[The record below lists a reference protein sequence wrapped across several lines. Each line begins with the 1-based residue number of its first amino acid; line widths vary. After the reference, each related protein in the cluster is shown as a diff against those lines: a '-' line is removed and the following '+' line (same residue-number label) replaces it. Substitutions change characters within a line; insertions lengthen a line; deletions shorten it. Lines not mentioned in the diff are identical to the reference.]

1 MVKRLLRL
9 AGLKPNRY
17 LPGIFHINLP
27 MIRFFVLI
35 LAAFLPPSLWAAPQ
49 VHTHPFTVA
58 IDPGHGGKDSGAIGP
73 TGIQEKDVV
82 LAIGKRLRDFIR
94 VESGMKAV
102 MIRSDDRFVDLKR
115 RAEIAREVHADLF
128 ISLHADAYE
137 DGAVKGSTVFVLSEN
152 GASSEAARCLAD
164 RENAGE
170 VGGVD
175 LGAEDAMVASVLV
188 DLSKNANREASEK
201 AARFVMLSL
210 AHDFKIHNPTV
221 QKAGFRVLKSL
232 DVPSIL
238 IETGFISS
246 QEEEARLTDPKM
258 QDRLARSIFFGIKKL
273 PH

>member
-1 MVKRLLRL
+1 MILRL
-9 AGLKPNRY
+9 
-17 LPGIFHINLP
+17 
-27 MIRFFVLI
+27 VLLSLLHLVSQAP
-35 LAAFLPPSLWAAPQ
+35 LAAPAP
-49 VHTHPFTVA
+49 VHTKPFVVV
-58 IDPGHGGKDSGAIGP
+58 IDAGHGGKDSGAIGP
-73 TGIQEKDVV
+73 SGVQEKEIV
-82 LAIGKRLRDFIR
+82 LSIARRLRDFIR
-94 VESGMKAV
+94 AESGMKAV
-102 MIRSDDRFVDLKR
+102 MVRGDDHFVDLKR
-115 RAEIAREVHADLF
+115 RAEIAHETKADLF

-152 GASSEAARCLAD
+152 GASSEAARTLAD

-201 AARFVMLSL
+201 AARSVMLSL

-232 DVPSIL
+232 DVPSLL

-246 QEEEARLTDPKM
+246 QDEESRLSDPK
-258 QDRLARSIFFGIKKL
+258 QQERLARAIFKGIQALK
-273 PH
+273 PR

>member
-1 MVKRLLRL
+1 MKLRYLLL
-9 AGLKPNRY
+9 ILSSAMAAGLQ
-17 LPGIFHINLP
+17 
-27 MIRFFVLI
+27 
-35 LAAFLPPSLWAAPQ
+35 AAPSAG
-49 VHTHPFTVA
+49 TTKPFVVV

-73 TGIQEKDVV
+73 SGLHEKDIV
-82 LAIGKRLRDFIR
+82 LAIARRLKDFIR
-94 VESGMKAV
+94 AEAGMKAV
-102 MIRSDDRFVDLKR
+102 MVRADDRFVDLRR
-115 RAEIAREVHADLF
+115 RAEIAQESHADLF

-152 GASSEAARCLAD
+152 GASSEAARTLAD

-201 AARFVMLSL
+201 AARSVMLSL
-210 AHDFKIHNPTV
+210 AHDFKIHNPSV

-232 DVPSIL
+232 DVPSLL

-246 QEEEARLTDPKM
+246 QDEENRLADPK
-258 QDRLARSIFFGIKKL
+258 QQERLARAIFKGIQSL
-273 PH
+273 HPR